1 VTVEAVSTDALKVR
15 WESEALFRADA
26 AGTVD
31 IGTQAPVS
39 GSYAEADIFGLLWS
53 MKPANSDGKQPI
65 AYRNDGVNGWTVD
78 LTATVV
84 AGSTALTR
92 FRCVYQRPD
101 EALVRVPLE
110 KDGLRGF
117 LYYPAEGGP
126 FPGVI
131 ILGGSEGSLFEG
143 WARAFAANGFAALT
157 LAWFAYPGLPEEL
170 VEIPLEYFDRA
181 VAWMQAHP
189 QVRTGRLGLMGGSK
203 GGELAPLVASGIP
216 PSVPWWP

>member
-1 VTVEAVSTDALKVR
+1 LRLS
-15 WESEALFRADA
+15 A
-26 AGTVD
+26 AGR
-31 IGTQAPVS
+31 GACPR
-39 GSYAEADIFGLLWS
+39 AARKE
-53 MKPANSDGKQPI
+53 
-65 AYRNDGVNGWTVD
+65 
-78 LTATVV
+78 
-84 AGSTALTR
+84 
-92 FRCVYQRPD
+92 
-101 EALVRVPLE
+101 
-110 KDGLRGF
+110 GLRGF

-181 VAWMQAHP
+181 VAWMQARP

-203 GGELAPLVASGIP
+203 GGELALLVASRNPAISAVVAMTPAAHMWEGHALKFFPDYTLSSWSLGGKPLYILKASCAEGDGEEGRTGVLRPPFPERLIP
-216 PSVPWWP
+216 G